1 MYKFFPI
8 YSESSYRRGR
18 RAGCAN
24 IFTNKGFHTEW
35 KRTPLLSL
43 RGGGGYIPS
52 RLYGGINIWIT
63 NIVSAASYTAQSLGH
78 ELCGIGSHD
87 VLCCCQPDF
96 FILFFS
102 FSSAAAAD
110 KTRTFDVSD
119 LITHDITRNCCAVG
133 KPKFKPIEKTREER
147 RAETDPTEWLTT
159 ATGVNLRPGTWNN
172 KTRQAIRF
180 SFTSEKHHKRITLD
194 GTLTRELLYARL

>member
-43 RGGGGYIPS
+43 RGGGVYTQQTIRRDKYLNNEYSLRCQLYCSKSGS
-52 RLYGGINIWIT
+52 RT
-63 NIVSAASYTAQSLGH
+63 VRHRKSRCSLLLPTGFLH
-78 ELCGIGSHD
+78 S
-87 VLCCCQPDF
+87 
-96 FILFFS
+96 FFS